1 LRGILDEHSKSIQSS
16 KLTRK
21 RNYDDTL
28 YFRNDPPPS
37 GLPDW
42 AYASS
47 DEEKKQKKGKGKA
60 KESATAKPKRRRI
73 TDYEQ
78 SIMYSEGEEHQT
90 GESATTG
97 EIRGAI
103 TREKKKKREKDLE
116 GFVVSDSAS
125 SSDGSDNPAE

>member
-42 AYASS
+42 AYTSS

-60 KESATAKPKRRRI
+60 KESATAKPK
-73 TDYEQ
+73 
-78 SIMYSEGEEHQT
+78 
-90 GESATTG
+90 
-97 EIRGAI
+97 
-103 TREKKKKREKDLE
+103 K
-116 GFVVSDSAS
+116 
-125 SSDGSDNPAE
+125 